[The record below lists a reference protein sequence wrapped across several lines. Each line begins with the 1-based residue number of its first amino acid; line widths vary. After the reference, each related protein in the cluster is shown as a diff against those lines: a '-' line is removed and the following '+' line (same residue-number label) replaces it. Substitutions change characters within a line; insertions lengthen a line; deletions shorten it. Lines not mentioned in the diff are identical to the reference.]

1 MLYNTSMKPFQIE
14 SLLSA
19 RLFLAPQLVD
29 DRLYFVSD
37 LSGRLSLYA
46 MDRTGSV
53 PEPLLPPSIALQNPH
68 LIGGHAFD
76 VLPSLGKIMI
86 SLDQNGDE
94 NYQPMLIPIEGGIS
108 EPLFGDRYANQQVR
122 CVKSDPERNLAIFSI
137 DPRTEPVSIAIRTDL
152 ATAES
157 VELGRSIYANWPMAA
172 NEGMSKVVLGDMYT
186 FGDQVLYLW
195 QEEEKE
201 RKLLYGKPLEQREE
215 GEAPP
220 LTGFRGGVI
229 TPSNGLLITTALH
242 DEKYGLGY
250 LSLNEPDAVTPV
262 QISGTAHNG
271 IGELEGLT
279 HLTGDRYTL
288 TYNIDGCSWVYQ
300 GAFDETALTFNVT
313 ETICGTGVLGNG
325 VLEHLDYDKRSGSFA
340 ASFSTATTPSQIYLI
355 EPDAGPKLTI
365 RPLTRERLL
374 GIPHH
379 LLAPGED
386 ASYASHDGLRISAR
400 LYRPAADLGFDG
412 PRPVVFY
419 IHGGPQSQER
429 PDFTWFSMPLI
440 QFLTLNGI
448 AVFVPNVRGSNGY
461 GISYMKQVDRDWG
474 GKDRLDHVAA
484 FEHLRQDALL
494 DLDRA
499 AVVGRSYG
507 GYMTLTLAGR
517 HPDLWSAA
525 CDMFGPFNLFTFLE
539 RLPPTWR
546 TYFEKAMGHP
556 EADRDMLIERSPNTH
571 LHQLACPLLVIQGA
585 NDPRVVEAESADLV
599 TELRGQGKEID
610 YLVFDNEGHDVIKF
624 ENKVACYNR
633 ITEFF
638 IEKLKP

>member
-1 MLYNTSMKPFQIE
+1 MLYNRHMKSFQIE

-19 RLFLAPQLVD
+19 RLFLSPKRIGG
-29 DRLYFVSD
+29 RLYFISD

-46 MDRTGSV
+46 MDCSGSV
-53 PEPLLPPSIALQNPH
+53 PEPLLPPNIALQNPH

-76 VLPSLGKIMI
+76 VLPNLGKIMV

-94 NYQPMLIPIEGGIS
+94 NYQPMLIPIDGGIP
-108 EPLFGDRYANQQVR
+108 EPLFGNKYANQQVR
-122 CVKSDPERNLAIFSI
+122 CVKSDPERNLALFSI

-152 ATAES
+152 ATAQS
-157 VELGRSIYANWPMAA
+157 VELGRSRYGNWPMAV
-172 NEGMSKVVLGDMYT
+172 NPEMSTVVLGDMYT

-195 QEEEKE
+195 QEGQGE
-201 RKLLYGKPLEQREE
+201 RQLLYGEPIEQRLE
-215 GEAPP
+215 GEVSL
-220 LTGFRGGVI
+220 LTGFGGGTI
-229 TPSNGLLITTALH
+229 TPNNGLLLTTALH
-242 DEKYGLGY
+242 DDQYGLGY
-250 LSLNEPDAVTPV
+250 LKLDDPGVVAPV
-262 QISGTAHNG
+262 QIRGIAHSGV
-271 IGELEGLT
+271 GELQSFD
-279 HLTGDRYTL
+279 HLISDRYTL

-300 GAFDETALTFNVT
+300 GLFDEAALTF
-313 ETICGTGVLGNG
+313 TITDTLCGTGTLRNG
-325 VLEHLDYDKRSGSFA
+325 VLEHLDYDKTTDSFA
-340 ASFSTATTPSQIYLI
+340 ASFSTATTPAQLYLI
-355 EPDAGPKLTI
+355 ERGAEPKMTPRAI
-365 RPLTRERLL
+365 TRERVL
-374 GIPHH
+374 GIPQQ

-386 ASYASHDGLRISAR
+386 ASYSSHDGLRMSAR
-400 LYRPAADLGFDG
+400 LYRPAAGLGFDG

-440 QFLTLNGI
+440 QFLTLNGM
-448 AVFVPNVRGSNGY
+448 AVFVPNVRGSSGY
-461 GISYMKQVDRDWG
+461 GIGYMKRVDLDWG
-474 GKDRLDHVAA
+474 GQDRLDHVAA

-556 EADRDMLIERSPNTH
+556 EKDRALLIERSPNTY
-571 LHQLACPLLVIQGA
+571 LHQLACPMLVIQGA
-585 NDPRVVEAESADLV
+585 NDPRVVEAESSDLV
-599 TELRGQGKEID
+599 ADLRGQGKEID

-624 ENKVACYNR
+624 ENKVTCYNR
-633 ITEFF
+633 IVDFF
-638 IEKLKP
+638 KANLKP